1 MTPFH
6 ARTLATTLAVSLG
19 IALAPSAQAITFDI
33 LGESG
38 DVVGTFTPDAADWI
52 LAPGSGSGDIAAQ
65 SGPHERG

>member
-33 LGESG
+33 LAVEIRKPVFMMGLPRTGSTIMHDLLALFGIMGG
-38 DVVGTFTPDAADWI
+38 DD
-52 LAPGSGSGDIAAQ
+52 
-65 SGPHERG
+65 